1 MGSQLRSTLTNLST
15 GCARVLRIGRNKEE
29 EEEEEEALVH
39 DDLVKW
45 E

>member
-29 EEEEEEALVH
+29 EEEEALVH